1 MVLDDAAIAELDADA
16 ADALEKRFFNQLV
29 LANGTLKT
37 TFARRLTDVDALCKD
52 YLGAFGEPVR
62 LLDVAVSSGVTTWE
76 WMQALDAAGIDFEL
90 DAFDLCVDA
99 SIVSLG
105 ERLHVLCDSGGRPLQ
120 FEVAGRTI
128 ENTFGEDWGRR
139 LRRAVPVAALRAWF
153 ALRSGSAGNRIP
165 VQLVTR
171 HLREPG
177 RVRVFEHDLQN
188 IDALESRYVMI
199 RAANILNL
207 AYFDRRFLEKSIV
220 GLASRLVDG
229 GYLCI
234 VRTHDDG
241 TNHGT
246 LFQRKHSGLE
256 VVVRIGEGS
265 EVEAEAVGEAV
276 TTGLSGSA

>member
-1 MVLDDAAIAELDADA
+1 MDAAIADMDSDA

-37 TFARRLTDVDALCKD
+37 TFARRLTDVDALCNE
-52 YLGAFGEPVR
+52 YLRALGEPVR
-62 LLDVAVSSGVTTWE
+62 LLDVAVSSGITTWE
-76 WMQALDAAGIDFEL
+76 WVQALDAAGIDFEL

-120 FEVAGRTI
+120 FEVSGRTI
-128 ENTFGEDWGRR
+128 ENTFGETWGRR
-139 LRRAVPVAALRAWF
+139 LRRALPVTALRAWF
-153 ALRSGSAGNRIP
+153 ALRSGSADSRTP

-177 RVRVFEHDLQN
+177 RIRVFEHDLQN
-188 IDALESRYVMI
+188 VRELESRYAMI
-199 RAANILNL
+199 RTANILNL
-207 AYFDRRFLEKSIV
+207 AYFDRRFLEKSIAD
-220 GLASRLVDG
+220 LASRLLGG

-234 VRTHDDG
+234 VRTHHDG
-241 TNHGT
+241 SNHGT
-246 LFQRKHSGLE
+246 LFQRTEAGLK
-256 VVVRIGEGS
+256 VVARIGDGS
-265 EVEAEAVGEAV
+265 EVEAEALGDTV